1 MTGYGSAET
10 TTEKYLCKVEIKS
23 LNGKFLELNLRLPK
37 IFNDKEIHLRNY
49 LGTKLNRGSV
59 GVYINFERQKT
70 DDADAV
76 QINSKLAEAYYKSF
90 KQLASQLG
98 ADDKDIFST
107 VIQIPELLKLDESGY
122 EDSDWDQLNQTLE
135 MALSTFDSFRIEEG
149 QSLMKILTKHCQNIE
164 VLLEEIQAFESERQE
179 NTRLRLEKNQIE
191 LANKEGYDQNRF
203 EQELLFYFEKMD
215 ISEEKNRLKLHCKYF
230 LETLNTSENGRKLNF
245 IAQEI
250 GREINTLGAKANH
263 AGMQKVVVNMKEEL
277 EKIKEQVLNVL

>member
-135 MALSTFDSFRIEEG
+135 MALSNFDSFRIEEG
-149 QSLMKILTKHCQNIE
+149 QSLMNILTKHCHNIE
-164 VLLEEIQAFESERQE
+164 ILLEEIQAFESERQE

>member
-1 MTGYGSAET
+1 
-10 TTEKYLCKVEIKS
+10 
-23 LNGKFLELNLRLPK
+23 
-37 IFNDKEIHLRNY
+37 
-49 LGTKLNRGSV
+49 
-59 GVYINFERQKT
+59 
-70 DDADAV
+70 
-76 QINSKLAEAYYKSF
+76 
-90 KQLASQLG
+90 
-98 ADDKDIFST
+98 
-107 VIQIPELLKLDESGY
+107 
-122 EDSDWDQLNQTLE
+122 
-135 MALSTFDSFRIEEG
+135 
-149 QSLMKILTKHCQNIE
+149 MKILTKHCQNIE